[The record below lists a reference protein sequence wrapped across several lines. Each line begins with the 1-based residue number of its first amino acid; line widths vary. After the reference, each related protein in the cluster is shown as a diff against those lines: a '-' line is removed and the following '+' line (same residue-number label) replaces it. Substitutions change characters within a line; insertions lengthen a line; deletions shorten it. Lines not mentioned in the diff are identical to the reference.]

1 MSATSNTT
9 SPAVT
14 SSNLTW
20 VPFFTLI
27 KREIKRFLK
36 VAVQTV
42 ITPMITASLYLLIF
56 GVSLGAHI
64 QLASGVSYLA
74 FLIPGLVMMGCLN
87 NAFQNSS
94 SSIVISKFSGDLE
107 DLKIAPITNQQIL
120 WAMAAG
126 GLFRG
131 AFVAFVTWVV
141 AELFFYFSEG
151 AFLGI
156 QHPLIL
162 IGFLA
167 IGGISFAFLGLSTAF
182 WAKNFDQLA
191 AVNSFIL
198 LPLIYLGGVFFSLD
212 SLHPFWRTAASMNP
226 LLYFI
231 NGVRYGFLGVSDVN
245 PLTAFLIS
253 FVTMIVLYVVAYFSL
268 KRASFVRW

>member
-1 MSATSNTT
+1 MSTAR
-9 SPAVT
+9 P
-14 SSNLTW
+14 SNLVW

-27 KREIKRFLK
+27 KREIKRFMK

-42 ITPMITASLYLLIF
+42 LTPMITASLYLLIF
-56 GVSLGAHI
+56 GVSLGSHI
-64 QLASGVSYLA
+64 TLTSGVSYLA

-120 WAMAAG
+120 WAMGVG

-131 AFVAFVTWVV
+131 AFVGFVTLVV
-141 AELFFYFSEG
+141 AEVFYYFSEG
-151 AFLGI
+151 LVLGI

-162 IGFLA
+162 TVFL
-167 IGGISFAFLGLSTAF
+167 IFGGLAFAFLGLSTAF

-198 LPLIYLGGVFFSLD
+198 LPLIYLGGVFFSIE
-212 SLHPFWRTAASMNP
+212 SLHPFWRSVAALNP
-226 LLYFI
+226 LVYFI
-231 NGVRYGFLGVSDVN
+231 NGVRYGFLGISDVD
-245 PLTAFLIS
+245 PLLALAVSGI
-253 FVTMIVLYVVAYFSL
+253 TMVVLYVTAYFSL
-268 KRASFVRW
+268 KRASFIRW